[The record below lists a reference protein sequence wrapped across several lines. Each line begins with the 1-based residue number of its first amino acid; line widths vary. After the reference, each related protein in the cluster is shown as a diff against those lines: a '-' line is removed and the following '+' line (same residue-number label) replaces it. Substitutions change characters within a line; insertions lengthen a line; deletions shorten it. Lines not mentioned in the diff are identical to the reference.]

1 MMVNIYSY
9 RFCIGAN
16 KLLEIHQKI
25 ENVKENVN
33 KNYDKYV
40 IYLC

>member
-1 MMVNIYSY
+1 MMVTIIQLQIY
-9 RFCIGAN
+9 IGAN

-25 ENVKENVN
+25 DNVKENVN